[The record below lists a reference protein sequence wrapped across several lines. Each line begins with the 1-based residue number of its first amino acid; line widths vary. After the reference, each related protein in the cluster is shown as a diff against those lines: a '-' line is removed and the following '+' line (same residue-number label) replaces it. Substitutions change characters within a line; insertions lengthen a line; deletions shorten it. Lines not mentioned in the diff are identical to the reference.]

1 MNPGAK
7 VFQRSSDIRTVKKK
21 CNIFVRNV
29 AFFSISI
36 LLDLKQNGQTLRIL
50 LFENY
55 TMKNFSLEIDLP
67 NFFDIIVLYRNILTG
82 IEVTSIE
89 TKGGFYITQI
99 KQLQD
104 RIFERL
110 LLDNGIEISGGQGRI
125 LFILWKTD
133 NLTIS
138 EISEKTSLAKNT
150 VSVVINGMVN
160 KGIVERNINP
170 HNRRQ
175 TIVSLTEYAKSL
187 QEKYELVSQQMNA
200 LFYQGFSEEELR
212 EFERY
217 LARILKTLTDNL
229 HTDK

>member
-1 MNPGAK
+1 MY
-7 VFQRSSDIRTVKKK
+7 
-21 CNIFVRNV
+21 
-29 AFFSISI
+29 
-36 LLDLKQNGQTLRIL
+36 L
-50 LFENY
+50 
-55 TMKNFSLEIDLP
+55 
-67 NFFDIIVLYRNILTG
+67 
-82 IEVTSIE
+82 E

-110 LLDNGIEISGGQGRI
+110 LLENGIEISGGQGRI

-187 QEKYELVSQQMNA
+187 QEKYKMVSQQMNV
-200 LFYQGFSEEELR
+200 LFYQGFSEKEQSQ
-212 EFERY
+212 FEQY
-217 LARILKTLTDNL
+217 LARILETLIENL
-229 HTDK
+229 HTN

>member
-1 MNPGAK
+1 M
-7 VFQRSSDIRTVKKK
+7 
-21 CNIFVRNV
+21 
-29 AFFSISI
+29 
-36 LLDLKQNGQTLRIL
+36 
-50 LFENY
+50 
-55 TMKNFSLEIDLP
+55 
-67 NFFDIIVLYRNILTG
+67 
-82 IEVTSIE
+82 E

-110 LLDNGIEISGGQGRI
+110 LLENGIEISGGQGRI

-133 NLTIS
+133 HLTIT

-170 HNRRQ
+170 DNRRQ
-175 TIVSLTEYAKSL
+175 TIISLTEYAKSL
-187 QEKYELVSQQMNA
+187 QEKYESVSEQMNV
-200 LFYQGFSEEELR
+200 LFYKGFSEEEQKQ
-212 EFERY
+212 FEQY
-217 LARILKTLTDNL
+217 LARILDTLIENL